1 MFTIFYT
8 KKTYLGLKSR
18 DQATVA
24 ADTLYICPTPSP
36 AVAVAGGGV
45 SEVRVHQRSEKETVI
60 TLERKKETKKKKKD
74 DSVNS
79 SAGKDWSQVIA
90 EGEDSESEFVPK
102 FPEILCRGEVILL
115 VSFIRK

>member
-1 MFTIFYT
+1 M
-8 KKTYLGLKSR
+8 
-18 DQATVA
+18 
-24 ADTLYICPTPSP
+24 
-36 AVAVAGGGV
+36 

-90 EGEDSESEFVPK
+90 EGEDSESVGEFVPK
-102 FPEILCRGEVILL
+102 FPEILCRGEFILL